1 MRDSLNHLFCRRV
14 PPREKKEL
22 CPMFK
27 RKPKRFDYVNFRS
40 FRLWQSS
47 MRRVRLSRPELSAHL
62 RFPSLKWAVLFF
74 FLLSFIKRKSRR
86 IKAFLSPFRRINKQR
101 RQKKEKKKTKD
112 EPRWRL
118 ALFIECGT
126 HSCLHPKWVYLARG
140 PSGGLRQIP
149 MLRGI

>member
-14 PPREKKEL
+14 PPREKKKEL

-74 FLLSFIKRKSRR
+74 FFLLSFIKRKSRR

-101 RQKKEKKKTKD
+101 RQKKKRRRRRRRKMNRAGD
-112 EPRWRL
+112 LR
-118 ALFIECGT
+118 
-126 HSCLHPKWVYLARG
+126 YLLNVEHTAASILNG
-140 PSGGLRQIP
+140 SI
-149 MLRGI
+149 